1 MISVERH
8 EQLREEAVVQSG
20 VLRRARDPEL
30 ASIVAFTA
38 AKYRMPF
45 GGLSII
51 SGRRQVLIASFGT
64 DIVETPREASF
75 CQFTIQRP
83 GEPLIV
89 PDAMADPRFAAL
101 PTVTGVPA
109 VRFYAGVS
117 VLDRNGYALGAL
129 CIADHTPHP
138 AAFDPTDLM
147 IRAHEVERIL
157 RW

>member
-1 MISVERH
+1 MISVEQQER
-8 EQLREEAVVQSG
+8 LREDAVIRSG
-20 VLRRARDPEL
+20 ALRQARDPEL

-51 SGRRQVLIASFGT
+51 TGRRQVLIASFGT

-89 PDAMADPRFAAL
+89 PDAAEDPRFAKL
-101 PTVTGVPA
+101 PPVTGLPA

-129 CIADHTPHP
+129 CIADQQPHRDT
-138 AAFDPTDLM
+138 FDPTDLM